1 VAALPA
7 HLYALMLYLF
17 WRVLALMPRVKPAK
31 IETGSSSARFD
42 EVAGLD
48 EAKAE
53 LLDRGVPAG
62 PEALH
67 EARRARPQG
76 AASVRAARHR

>member
-1 VAALPA
+1 MVGHFFVGLRNFAIDWWPLF
-7 HLYALMLYLF
+7 LIIFYALMLYLF

-53 LLDRGVPAG
+53 LLEIV
-62 PEALH
+62 EFL
-67 EARRARPQG
+67 
-76 AASVRAARHR
+76 